1 MATIRNPIEWSG
13 AQIASAAHAAQAMGR
28 SVDHM
33 LDTAHSPAPAI
44 RKIGT
49 SDIWQSLA
57 RGFSDFEA
65 YRSDVLFLCATYA
78 VIGLVLARIAFG
90 SDLLPLLFPLM
101 SGFALLG
108 PMAAIGLYEI
118 SRRREKGLDTSW
130 SHAFDVRHSP
140 ALPSIIVAGLMLFGL
155 FIVWLFVAQN
165 IYFIYFGDGV
175 PPTLSSFV
183 SSILTTPEGMAMMLW
198 GDLIGFVF
206 ALVVLATTVVTFP
219 LLLDR
224 DVGVVAAIDAS
235 IRATL
240 TNPVPV
246 AVWGLIVAALLVV
259 GTIPIFAGLA
269 VVMPVLGHASWH
281 LYRKLVV
288 AEG

>member
-1 MATIRNPIEWSG
+1 MTAFHVMAG
-13 AQIASAAHAAQAMGR
+13 A
-28 SVDHM
+28 DH
-33 LDTAHSPAPAI
+33 TFKRPAI
-44 RKIGT
+44 RKIAIADLVDALKMGL
-49 SDIWQSLA
+49 DD
-57 RGFSDFEA
+57 FSEKPSH
-65 YRSDVLFLCATYA
+65 YVFLCLMYPIAGIA
-78 VIGLVLARIAFG
+78 LAIW
-90 SDLLPLLFPLM
+90 STDQNLLPLLFPLM

-108 PMAAIGLYEI
+108 PLAAIGLYEI

-130 SHAFDVRHSP
+130 SHAFDVRFSS

-155 FIVWLFVAQN
+155 FIVWLVVAQN
-165 IYFIYFGDGV
+165 IYYIYFGDGV
-175 PPTLSSFV
+175 PPTLSSFI
-183 SSILTTPEGMAMMLW
+183 SSVLTTREGMVMMFW
-198 GDLIGFVF
+198 GDLIGFIF
-206 ALVVLATTVVTFP
+206 ALVSLATTVITFQ

-246 AVWGLIVAALLVV
+246 AVWGLIVTALLVI

-281 LYRKLVV
+281 LYRKLVAV
-288 AEG
+288 EG

>member
-1 MATIRNPIEWSG
+1 MTAFHVMVG
-13 AQIASAAHAAQAMGR
+13 A
-28 SVDHM
+28 DH
-33 LDTAHSPAPAI
+33 TFTRPAI
-44 RKIGT
+44 RKIAIADLVDALKMGL
-49 SDIWQSLA
+49 DD
-57 RGFSDFEA
+57 FSEKPSH
-65 YRSDVLFLCATYA
+65 YVFLCLMYPIAGIA
-78 VIGLVLARIAFG
+78 LAIW
-90 SDLLPLLFPLM
+90 STDQNLLPLLFPLM

-108 PMAAIGLYEI
+108 PLAAIGLYEI
-118 SRRREKGLDTSW
+118 SRRREKGQDTSW
-130 SHAFDVRHSP
+130 SHAFDVRFSP

-155 FIVWLFVAQN
+155 FIVWLFVARN

-183 SSILTTPEGMAMMLW
+183 SSVLTTREGMAMMLW

-206 ALVVLATTVVTFP
+206 ALVALATTVVTFQ

-240 TNPVPV
+240 TNPVPI

-269 VVMPVLGHASWH
+269 VVMPILGHASWH
-281 LYRKLVV
+281 LYRKLIVTESRTKP
-288 AEG
+288 A

>member
-1 MATIRNPIEWSG
+1 MTDFHVMAG
-13 AQIASAAHAAQAMGR
+13 A
-28 SVDHM
+28 DH
-33 LDTAHSPAPAI
+33 TFTRPAI
-44 RKIGT
+44 RKIGIA
-49 SDIWQSLA
+49 DLIDALKL
-57 RGFSDFEA
+57 GLDDFSEKPSH
-65 YRSDVLFLCATYA
+65 YVFLCLMYPIAGIA
-78 VIGLVLARIAFG
+78 LAIW
-90 SDLLPLLFPLM
+90 STDQDLLPLLFPLM

-108 PMAAIGLYEI
+108 PIAAIGLYEI
-118 SRRREKGLDTSW
+118 SRRREKGQDTSW
-130 SHAFDVRHSP
+130 SHAFDVRFSP
-140 ALPSIIVAGLMLFGL
+140 ALPSIVVAGLMLFGL

-183 SSILTTPEGMAMMLW
+183 SSVLTTREGMAMMFW
-198 GDLIGFVF
+198 GDLAGFVF
-206 ALVVLATTVVTFP
+206 ALVALATTVVTFQ

-240 TNPVPV
+240 TNPVPI

-269 VVMPVLGHASWH
+269 VVMPILGHASWH

-288 AEG
+288 IQD